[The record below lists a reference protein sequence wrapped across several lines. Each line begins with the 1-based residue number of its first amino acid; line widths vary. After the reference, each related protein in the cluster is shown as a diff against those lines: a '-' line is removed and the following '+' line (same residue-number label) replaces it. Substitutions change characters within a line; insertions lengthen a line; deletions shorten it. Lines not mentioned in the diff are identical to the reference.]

1 MPRPTLRESNP
12 ELYALM
18 KKEQAKL
25 REEVLPIT
33 MLARVCP
40 NCLHMMEYLPR
51 GIHEEVML
59 KCPIC
64 KEELVYPTLYYR
76 SGKRA

>member
-51 GIHEEVML
+51 
-59 KCPIC
+59 
-64 KEELVYPTLYYR
+64 
-76 SGKRA
+76 